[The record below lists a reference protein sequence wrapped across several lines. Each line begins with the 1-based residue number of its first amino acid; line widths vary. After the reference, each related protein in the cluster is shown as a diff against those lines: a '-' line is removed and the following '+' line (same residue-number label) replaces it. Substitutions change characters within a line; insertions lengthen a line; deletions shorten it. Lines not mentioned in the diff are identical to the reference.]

1 MKRILSAALAAATV
15 TVGAQQ
21 TPPQPSGVDLVR
33 ASYTKY
39 EHMIPMRDG
48 ARLFT
53 SVYVPKDASQK
64 YPFLITRTPY
74 SVGPYGVDRYRASL
88 GPSADDQRF

>member
-21 TPPQPSGVDLVR
+21 APPQPSGVDLVR

-39 EHMIPMRDG
+39 EHMIPTLPL
-48 ARLFT
+48 LFGI
-53 SVYVPKDASQK
+53 
-64 YPFLITRTPY
+64 FLRSHSIV
-74 SVGPYGVDRYRASL
+74 S
-88 GPSADDQRF
+88 